1 MVRSNAALHKFQAIS
16 ETTFT
21 ADQLTDT
28 GKTIMSCEY
37 RLQNDPKPGERNT
50 KPYNQVT
57 TQKPKQQLMKTIT

>member
-1 MVRSNAALHKFQAIS
+1 MVRFNVALYKFQVIS
-16 ETTFT
+16 ETIFT

-37 RLQNDPKPGERNT
+37 RLQNDLKFGECNI

-57 TQKPKQQLMKTIT
+57 TQKPKQQLM